1 MFMCKKEKEL
11 SPKKLAEI
19 REIIRVRLSLENI
32 MAMKDRMT
40 PEEKRESERRRKSDG
55 FTAEQLK
62 TRFG

>member
-1 MFMCKKEKEL
+1 MCKKEKEL

-19 REIIRVRLSLENI
+19 REIIRVRLSPENI